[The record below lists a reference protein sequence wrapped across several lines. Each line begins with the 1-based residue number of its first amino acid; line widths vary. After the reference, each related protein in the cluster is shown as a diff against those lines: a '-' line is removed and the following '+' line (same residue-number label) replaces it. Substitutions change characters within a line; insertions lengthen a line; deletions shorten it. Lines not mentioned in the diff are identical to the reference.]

1 MKFLNILPL
10 ISLVAAASNDTTPAV
25 PVEVKIEQVGAT
37 AFKATVQSHHTADL
51 KLLKTG
57 SILDESAVEK
67 ATVLSGGK
75 SKLIYKS
82 IEGLNKLTV
91 KQKM

>member
-57 SILDESAVEK
+57 SILDDSAVEK

-75 SKLIYKS
+75 SKLIYK
-82 IEGLNKLTV
+82 IHRGT
-91 KQKM
+91 Q